1 MRNIMCASCSRRI
14 LAFLAATAVL
24 WPWICLPA
32 PADAAPVRA
41 SPEAAANVLPI
52 SLEHSVIRR

>member
-1 MRNIMCASCSRRI
+1 MRKTMCASGSCRI
-14 LAFLAATAVL
+14 LAFFAATAVL